1 MPRHDHEEDMVR
13 RLYSFLMV
21 TLDGFYEGPDQEF
34 DFWTTD
40 EEFNRFAA
48 GQLRDSDVL
57 IFGRATYGGMASYWP
72 TQGAREDDPAI
83 AELMNTMPKLVVS
96 TTLASADWGD
106 TRVVGANVAE
116 ELSKLKQQP
125 GKDLAVLGSPTL
137 TVSLIGMGLL
147 DELRVMVSPV
157 AIGDGKSLFRSTDHR
172 LRLKLL
178 QTRTFSSG
186 NVLLTYQPQP

>member
-1 MPRHDHEEDMVR
+1 MVR

-21 TLDGFYEGPDQEF
+21 TLDGFYEGPNREF

-40 EEFNRFAA
+40 QEFNRFAA
-48 GQLRDSDVL
+48 AQLHDSDLL
-57 IFGRATYGGMASYWP
+57 IFGRVTYEGMAGYWP
-72 TQGAREDDPAI
+72 VQGAREDDPVI
-83 AELMNTMPKLVVS
+83 AELMNTLPKVVVS
-96 TTLASADWGD
+96 TTLTSADWHD
-106 TRVVGANVAE
+106 TTVVGANVAE
-116 ELSKLKQQP
+116 ELAKRKQQP

-137 TVSLIGMGLL
+137 TVSLIGMGLV

-157 AIGDGKSLFRSTDHR
+157 AIGDGKSLFQSTDHR

-178 QTRTFSSG
+178 QTRAFSSG

>member
-1 MPRHDHEEDMVR
+1 
-13 RLYSFLMV
+13 
-21 TLDGFYEGPDQEF
+21 
-34 DFWTTD
+34 
-40 EEFNRFAA
+40 
-48 GQLRDSDVL
+48 
-57 IFGRATYGGMASYWP
+57 
-72 TQGAREDDPAI
+72 
-83 AELMNTMPKLVVS
+83 MPKLVVS
-96 TTLASADWGD
+96 TTLASPDWGD

-137 TVSLIGMGLL
+137 TVRLIGLGLV

-157 AIGDGKSLFRSTDHR
+157 AIGDGKSLFRSTDYR
-172 LRLKLL
+172 LRLKLV

>member
-1 MPRHDHEEDMVR
+1 VR

-21 TLDGFYEGPDQEF
+21 TLDGFYEGPNQEF

-48 GQLRDSDVL
+48 GQLHDSDVL
-57 IFGRATYGGMASYWP
+57 LFGRVTYEGMASYWP
-72 TQGAREDDPAI
+72 SQGAREDDPVI

-96 TTLASADWGD
+96 TTLESADWD
-106 TRVVGANVAE
+106 NTTVVGANVAE
-116 ELSKLKQQP
+116 ELSKLKRQP
-125 GKDLAVLGSPTL
+125 GKDLAVLGSPRLTL
-137 TVSLIGMGLL
+137 SLIGMGLL
-147 DELRVMVSPV
+147 DELRVMMSPV
-157 AIGDGKSLFRSTDHR
+157 AIGDGKSLFRSADDR
-172 LRLKLL
+172 LRLRLL

>member
-1 MPRHDHEEDMVR
+1 VR

-21 TLDGFYEGPDQEF
+21 TLDGFYEGPNQEF

-48 GQLRDSDVL
+48 GQLHDSDVL
-57 IFGRATYGGMASYWP
+57 IFGRATYEGMASYWP
-72 TQGAREDDPAI
+72 SQGAREDDPVI

-96 TTLASADWGD
+96 TTLASPDWGD

-137 TVSLIGMGLL
+137 TVRLIGLRLL

-157 AIGDGKSLFRSTDHR
+157 AIGDGKSLFRSTDYR
-172 LRLKLL
+172 LRLKLV